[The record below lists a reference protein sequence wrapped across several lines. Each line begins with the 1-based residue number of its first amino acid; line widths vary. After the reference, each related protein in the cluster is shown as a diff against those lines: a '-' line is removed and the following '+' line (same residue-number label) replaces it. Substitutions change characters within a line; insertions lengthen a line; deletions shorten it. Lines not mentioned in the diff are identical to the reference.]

1 MSTPVMLRPP
11 MAPIARRVRAYFA
24 PVTRTT
30 GAPTIFDPGKNAVF
44 VLDAPPAPWIDL
56 GMIENFRRTPAT
68 ELRSVRG
75 GIKGAAG
82 SQFRAQLEARVEFE
96 FREWGKL
103 QMALAG
109 GSQHMNVL
117 AADPGAAAAPSGGT
131 PLAGIAV
138 QSGSTA
144 SEIFVGAGAVGSFAV
159 GDVIAV
165 DIDYAGQTGYVGS
178 GISGAYVRAASDVGS
193 DANYIRR
200 ITFNVGRVAA
210 KTATS
215 LQLAQP
221 LIGGAPSTSAKVQKV
236 VALLDRESGSFFQEW
251 SALFVLPEG
260 SGGRVCFYYPRL
272 QPASPAQEA
281 AIEIAPPLESFALRA
296 AFLALPHTDANDNEQ
311 VLCYRSFYPPASAA
325 LY

>member
-1 MSTPVMLRPP
+1 MSSPATLRPP

-30 GAPTIFDPGKNAVF
+30 GAPTIFDPGKSAGF
-44 VLDAPPAPWIDL
+44 SLDAPPAPWIDL
-56 GMIENFRRTPAT
+56 GWIESFRRTPAT
-68 ELRSVRG
+68 ELRPVRG
-75 GIKGAAG
+75 GWKGAAG
-82 SQFRAQLEARVEFE
+82 SQLRAQLGARVEFE

-117 AADPGAAAAPSGGT
+117 AADPGAAAAPSGGA
-131 PLAGIAV
+131 PLAGVAV

-144 SEIFVGAGAVGSFAV
+144 SEIFVGAGAVGPFAV

-165 DIDYAGQTGYVGS
+165 DIDYTGQTGYVGS
-178 GISGAYVRAASDVGS
+178 GVSGAYVRAASDVGS
-193 DANYIRR
+193 NANYIRR
-200 ITFNVGRVAA
+200 ITFNVVRIAA
-210 KTATS
+210 ITATS

-236 VALLDRESGSFFQEW
+236 VALVDRESGSFFQEW

-272 QPASPAQEA
+272 QPASSAQEA
-281 AIEIAPPLESFALRA
+281 ALDIAPSLESFALRA
-296 AFLALPHTDANDNEQ
+296 AFLALPHTDSNDSEQ

>member
-1 MSTPVMLRPP
+1 MSTPLTLRPP

-24 PVTRTT
+24 PVARAT
-30 GAPTIFDPGKNAVF
+30 GTPAIFDPGKNAGF
-44 VLDAPPAPWIDL
+44 SLDAPPAPWIDL
-56 GMIENFRRTPAT
+56 GAIDNFRRLPAT
-68 ELRSVRG
+68 ELRPVRG
-75 GIKGAAG
+75 GPKGAAG

-131 PLAGIAV
+131 PLAAMAV

-144 SEIFVGAGAVGSFAV
+144 SEIFVGAGAVGSFSI
-159 GDVIAV
+159 GEVIAV
-165 DIDYAGQTGYVGS
+165 DIDYAAQTGYVGS
-178 GISGAYVRAASDVGS
+178 GVSGAYVRAASDVGS

-215 LQLAQP
+215 LQLAQS

-236 VALLDRESGSFFQEW
+236 VAWLDREAGSFFPEW

-260 SGGRVCFYYPRL
+260 SGGRICFYYPRL
-272 QPASPAQEA
+272 QPATPAQEA
-281 AIEIAPPLESFALRA
+281 AIELTPPLESFALRA

>member
-1 MSTPVMLRPP
+1 MSTPVTLRTP
-11 MAPIARRVRAYFA
+11 MAPIGRRVRAYFA

-30 GAPTIFDPGKNAVF
+30 GVPTIFDPGKSAGFN
-44 VLDAPPAPWIDL
+44 LETPPSPWIDL
-56 GMIENFRRTPAT
+56 GWIENVRRTPTT
-68 ELRSVRG
+68 ELRPVRG
-75 GIKGAAG
+75 GLKGAAG
-82 SQFRAQLEARVEFE
+82 SQLRAHLEGRVEFE

-117 AADPGAAAAPSGGT
+117 AADPAAAAAPSGGT
-131 PLAGIAV
+131 PLAGVAV

-144 SEIFVGAGAVGSFAV
+144 SEVIVGSGSV
-159 GDVIAV
+159 GGFSVGGVIAV
-165 DIDYAGQTGYVGS
+165 DIDYTGQTGYVGS
-178 GISGAYVRAASDVGS
+178 GVSGAYVRAASDVGS
-193 DANYIRR
+193 NANYIRR
-200 ITFNVGRVAA
+200 ITFNVARVAA
-210 KTATS
+210 ITATS

-236 VALLDRESGSFFQEW
+236 VALVDRESGSFFQEW

-272 QPASPAQEA
+272 QPAGPAQEA
-281 AIEIAPPLESFALRA
+281 SIELTTPLESFALRA
-296 AFLALPHTDANDNEQ
+296 AFLALPHTDSNDSEQ

>member
-1 MSTPVMLRPP
+1 

-24 PVTRTT
+24 PVTRAT
-30 GAPTIFDPGKNAVF
+30 GAPTIFDPGKNSSF
-44 VLDAPPAPWIDL
+44 DLDAPPAPWIDL
-56 GMIENFRRTPAT
+56 GTIDNFRRTPAT
-68 ELRSVRG
+68 ELRPARG
-75 GIKGAAG
+75 EMKSATA
-82 SQFRAQLEARVEFE
+82 SQFRARLAARVEFE

-131 PLAGIAV
+131 PIAGVTV

-144 SEIFVGAGAVGSFAV
+144 SEIVVGSGAVDSFAV
-159 GDVIAV
+159 GEVIAV
-165 DIDYAGQTGYVGS
+165 DIDYTGQTGYVGS
-178 GISGAYVRAASDVGS
+178 GVSGAYVRAAADVGS
-193 DANYIRR
+193 DAHYIRR

-272 QPASPAQEA
+272 QPAIPAQEA
-281 AIEIAPPLESFALRA
+281 AIEISPPLESFALRA
-296 AFLALPHTDANDNEQ
+296 AFIALPHTDANDSEQ
-311 VLCYRSFYPPASAA
+311 VLCYRSFYPPVSAA

>member
-1 MSTPVMLRPP
+1 

-24 PVTRTT
+24 PVTRAT
-30 GAPTIFDPGKNAVF
+30 GVPTIFDPGKSAGF
-44 VLDAPPAPWIDL
+44 DLDAPPVPWIDL
-56 GMIENFRRTPAT
+56 GAIENFRRTPAT
-68 ELRSVRG
+68 ELRPARG
-75 GIKGAAG
+75 GMKGAAA
-82 SQFRAQLEARVEFE
+82 SQLRAQLAARVEFE

-131 PLAGIAV
+131 PIAGVTV
-138 QSGSTA
+138 QSGSAA
-144 SEIFVGAGAVGSFAV
+144 SEIVVGAGAVDTFAV
-159 GDVIAV
+159 GDIIAV
-165 DIDYAGQTGYVGS
+165 DIDYTGQTGYVGS
-178 GISGAYVRAASDVGS
+178 GVSGAYVRAAADVGS
-193 DANYIRR
+193 DTHYIRR
-200 ITFNVGRVAA
+200 ITFNVGRVAS

-260 SGGRVCFYYPRL
+260 AGGRVCFHYPRL
-272 QPASPAQEA
+272 QPAIPALEA
-281 AIEIAPPLESFALRA
+281 AIEISPPLESFALRA
-296 AFLALPHTDANDNEQ
+296 AFIALPHTDANDSEQ

>member
-1 MSTPVMLRPP
+1 PKTPTAARARARP
-11 MAPIARRVRAYFA
+11 AKRVSS
-24 PVTRTT
+24 
-30 GAPTIFDPGKNAVF
+30 
-44 VLDAPPAPWIDL
+44 PPAKCV
-56 GMIENFRRTPAT
+56 TAT
-68 ELRSVRG
+68 ELRPVRG
-75 GIKGAAG
+75 GLKGAAG
-82 SQFRAQLEARVEFE
+82 AQFRAQLEARVEFE

-117 AADPGAAAAPSGGT
+117 KADPGAAAAPSGGT
-131 PLAGIAV
+131 PLAGVAV
-138 QSGSTA
+138 QAGSTA
-144 SEIFVGAGAVGSFAV
+144 SEVFVGGGAVDSFAV

-165 DIDYAGQTGYVGS
+165 DIDYTAQTGYVGS
-178 GISGAYVRAASDVGS
+178 GVSGAYVRAASDVGS
-193 DANYIRR
+193 DVNYIRR
-200 ITFNVGRVAA
+200 ITFNVGRVSA

-221 LIGGAPSTSAKVQKV
+221 LIGGVPSTSAKVQKV

-272 QPASPAQEA
+272 QPAAPAQEA
-281 AIEIAPPLESFALRA
+281 AIELALPLESLALRA